1 MLSRQ
6 SRLELDALHVLIS
19 TATDAERE
27 SSMVMTE
34 TVETMIIICRRERV
48 PIADDVHAWAVAK
61 PWPGFRGTERSCLR
75 LTECSEVVHHT
86 LRLTGL
92 LTTRE
97 RTTAS
102 RLPKITAA

>member
-1 MLSRQ
+1 MISRQ

-19 TATDAERE
+19 TATDAERD
-27 SSMVMTE
+27 STRLMSE
-34 TVETMIIICRRERV
+34 TIETMIIICRRERV
-48 PIADDVHAWAVAK
+48 PIADDVHAWAMTK
-61 PWPGFRGTERSCLR
+61 SWPGFRGTERSCLR
-75 LTECSEVVHHT
+75 LTESAEVVHHT